1 MRKLRK
7 EEQQLHQTQRLQ
19 EETAVSVLQKEC
31 KSLRLQNEEFHN
43 QVSQEQQIAFCSG
56 FFSICNYKQLCIT
69 APCFISSEL
78 FGMHLHLC
86 MRLLSKM
93 TLSAFIV

>member
-7 EEQQLHQTQRLQ
+7 EKEQLHQTRRLQ

-43 QVSQEQQIAFCSG
+43 KVSQEQQIAFCSG
-56 FFSICNYKQLCIT
+56 FFSICNY
-69 APCFISSEL
+69 
-78 FGMHLHLC
+78 
-86 MRLLSKM
+86 
-93 TLSAFIV
+93 